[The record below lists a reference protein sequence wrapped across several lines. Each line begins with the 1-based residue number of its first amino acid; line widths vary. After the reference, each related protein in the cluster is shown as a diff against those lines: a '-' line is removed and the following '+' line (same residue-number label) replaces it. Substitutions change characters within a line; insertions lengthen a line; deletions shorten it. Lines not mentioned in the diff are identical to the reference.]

1 MPVPDVRYQHFSA
14 VQQNTYVSGVWTLST
29 NLTNV
34 RNLIARFPPAGLWRL
49 LLFVCSVTAKNIQDL
64 SNTEYFINFLVEKL
78 NKISFI

>member
-1 MPVPDVRYQHFSA
+1 MPYFGA
-14 VQQNTYVSGVWTLST
+14 VQQDTTVAGVWTSLT

-34 RNLIARFPPAGLWRL
+34 RHLITRSSPAGLWRL

-64 SNTEYFINFLVEKL
+64 SNTEYFINLLVEKL